1 MLIATLFSMATAL
14 TILVILVV
22 GLVINQE
29 KLKERVKLLEG
40 DWEE

>member
-1 MLIATLFSMATAL
+1 MINALLFVMATAL
-14 TILVILVV
+14 TILLILVV

-29 KLKERVKLLEG
+29 NLKERVKHLEG